1 MKLNKVKVL
10 RILFKLSFLPYVL
23 VLLLAIYSSI
33 FGFTFI
39 FSTCYGLE
47 AFYNS
52 LVLYG
57 IIGCIYF
64 PIFPIVFIYEI
75 FYLIWIRVR
84 KNNKRE

>member
-1 MKLNKVKVL
+1 MKSNKIKIL
-10 RILFKLSFLPYVL
+10 RILFKLSFLPYIL
-23 VLLLAIYSSI
+23 LLLLAIYSSI

-39 FSTCYGLE
+39 FSTYYGLE

-64 PIFPIVFIYEI
+64 PVFPIAFVYEI
-75 FYLIWIRVR
+75 FYLIWVRVR
-84 KNNKRE
+84 KNNTKE